1 MQKISI
7 RLEDESVASI
17 DSFAVA
23 HGMSRAATTEFFV
36 KLGLRE
42 LMRKEQKDEVLTE
55 LNSLRDCLASMH
67 ETLYRSSTYLALEG
81 TLDTAR
87 FERAK
92 STALKSK
99 QEIFN
104 HV

>member
-23 HGMSRAATTEFFV
+23 HGMSRAAATEFFV

-42 LMRKEQKDEVLTE
+42 LTRKEQRDEVLTE
-55 LNSLRDCLASMH
+55 LNTLKTCLADMH
-67 ETLYRSSTYLALEG
+67 ATLYHSSAYLALEG
-81 TLDTAR
+81 TFDATR
-87 FERAK
+87 FESARA
-92 STALKSK
+92 TALKSK
-99 QEIFN
+99 REIFN
-104 HV
+104 HD

>member
-7 RLEDESVASI
+7 RLEDETVTSV

-23 HGMSRAATTEFFV
+23 HGMRRAAATEFFV

-42 LMRKEQKDEVLTE
+42 LIRKEQKDEVLTE
-55 LNSLRDCLASMH
+55 LNSLKTCLANMH

-81 TLDTAR
+81 TLDTER

-92 STALKSK
+92 STASKSK
-99 QEIFN
+99 QEIFT
-104 HV
+104 HD